1 MPSHG
6 GRMTDEQR
14 QHWHQEI
21 KLLRWLMGGMGFLII
36 TAAGTGWQAS
46 QWASDIETAVGEQ
59 SGRIDT
65 LEDRYTRQRERMAAI
80 EAMQSRDGQSIA
92 RIEERITSQGESLGR
107 IEANVT
113 ELTRFLR
120 RQNGGSLE

>member
-1 MPSHG
+1 
-6 GRMTDEQR
+6 MTDEQR
-14 QHWHQEI
+14 DHWTKEI
-21 KLLRWLMGGMGFLII
+21 KLLRWLVGGVAFLII

-46 QWASDIETAVGEQ
+46 QWASDIESAVSAQG
-59 SGRIDT
+59 GRLNT

-107 IEANVT
+107 IEANVN
-113 ELTRFLR
+113 ELARFLR
-120 RQNGGSLE
+120 QRNGGSLE

>member
-1 MPSHG
+1 
-6 GRMTDEQR
+6 MTDEQR
-14 QHWHQEI
+14 QYEHWVETHQLH
-21 KLLRWLMGGMGFLII
+21 KYARWLLGGVALLLV
-36 TAAGTGWQAS
+36 TAAGTGWKANE
-46 QWASDIETAVGEQ
+46 WASEIEAAVGEQ

-107 IEANVT
+107 IEANVN
-113 ELTRFLR
+113 ELARFLR
-120 RQNGGSLE
+120 QQNGGGTP